1 MQRLTK
7 TSQHPES
14 EGVCCWLPLLQT
26 WEVLA
31 GTGVP
36 PPPHP
41 RPCLLPAL
49 GCLFSLL
56 AWLVSVLSWD
66 GLL

>member
-1 MQRLTK
+1 MLLA
-7 TSQHPES
+7 S
-14 EGVCCWLPLLQT
+14 LLQT

-31 GTGVP
+31 GTGSPCRTP
-36 PPPHP
+36 PTS
-41 RPCLLPAL
+41 LPAL
-49 GCLFSLL
+49 GCLFFPLL